1 MTQKTG
7 GSTKFVCALSTTVL
21 LLASAGWA
29 AAQTSG
35 QSTDQ
40 TTSKPVAQTSDQSTD
55 QTSKKDESDIQK
67 RIENAAT
74 VLNEIMAT
82 KDKAIPDK
90 VMSDAMC
97 VAVVPSMIKIAIGF
111 GGNHGKGVATCRTA
125 TGWSAPAPFSIAG
138 GSWGLQIGGQAIDL
152 VMLVMNQK
160 GMDALLSSKFKVGA
174 DASAAAGPVG
184 RQSEAST
191 DWKLKAEVLTYSR
204 ARGIFA
210 GIDLSGAR
218 VSQDKDETRVLYGKM
233 IPFATVLS
241 GKVNPPDGSEPFLA
255 AVRKYAQQ
263 AREQGSV
270 TTTPPN
276 PGASK

>member
-1 MTQKTG
+1 MTQKKG
-7 GSTKFVCALSTTVL
+7 AFTKLVSVLSTAVL
-21 LLASAGWA
+21 LLAGAGWA
-29 AAQTSG
+29 AAQTTD

-40 TTSKPVAQTSDQSTD
+40 STSKPAAQTSDQSTD

-270 TTTPPN
+270 TTTPAN
-276 PGASK
+276 PGASH